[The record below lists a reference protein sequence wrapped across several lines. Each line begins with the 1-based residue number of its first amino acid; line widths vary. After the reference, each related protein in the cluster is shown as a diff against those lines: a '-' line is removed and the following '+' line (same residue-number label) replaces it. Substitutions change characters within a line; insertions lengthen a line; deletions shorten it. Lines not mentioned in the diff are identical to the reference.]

1 MKRLSLPLVAAAGVA
16 VLLLGG
22 CSGLTGPAEQ
32 TAPTAQVE
40 LKALDRPAT
49 AEDTLPAMVKLPAD
63 VNVETTRLLVTHEGV
78 QYFATESDDSTKACL
93 AVVPVGGNDGW
104 ITGCNSG
111 NNNGEIIM
119 VSGHEGALPT
129 KLVAD
134 GFDSGTLESN
144 GWIKIAENILVS
156 DL

>member
-22 CSGLTGPAEQ
+22 CSGQTGPAEQ

-49 AEDTLPAMVKLPAD
+49 AEDTLPDMVKLPAD

-104 ITGCNSG
+104 ITGCNGG